1 MRKLLS
7 VAFCA
12 IFIAVFQLPAIAGNE
27 NQPVGARSAGLANAS
42 LTLTDVWSVHHNQ
55 AGLGSIRKISAGV
68 YYESRFL
75 MPELGL
81 SAGALAIPIGKGTF
95 GLSFRSFGYQAY
107 KENKIGLAYGRAFGD
122 FLSIGMQ
129 LNFQSAVFSEF
140 YGSSS
145 TFTAEIG
152 AIYKAGKK
160 VTLAA
165 HLFNPNQSRIA
176 EFDDERIPSVIRFG
190 ARYLFSKQ
198 VFVVAEVENA
208 LYQKPVLRGGLE
220 YRPIDILYV
229 RAGISGNPMNSN
241 FGFGLQMKKFQLDFA
256 GAFHQVL
263 GFTPKISL
271 TFNPTAGNE
280 K

>member
-1 MRKLLS
+1 MRKILS
-7 VAFCA
+7 VALSLFLV
-12 IFIAVFQLPAIAGNE
+12 AVFQSAAFGGNE
-27 NQPVGARSAGLANAS
+27 NQPVGARSAGLSNAS
-42 LTLTDVWSVHHNQ
+42 LTLNDVWSVHHNQ
-55 AGLGSIRKISAGV
+55 AGLGSIRKITAGV

-81 SAGALAIPIGKGTF
+81 SAGAIAIPAGKGAF
-95 GLSFRSFGYQAY
+95 GLSFRTFGYQAY

-129 LNFQSAVFSEF
+129 VNFQSAVFSEF
-140 YGSSS
+140 YGSAS

-152 AIYKAGKK
+152 AIYKPSKK

-190 ARYLFSKQ
+190 ARYLFSDQ

-220 YRPIDILYV
+220 YHPVDILYV
-229 RAGISGNPMNSN
+229 RAGISGNPFNSN

-271 TFNPTAGNE
+271 TFNPSAGNE

>member
-1 MRKLLS
+1 MRKIQS
-7 VAFCA
+7 VALSLFFVA
-12 IFIAVFQLPAIAGNE
+12 SIHMAAFGGNE
-27 NQPVGARSAGLANAS
+27 NQPIGARSAGLANAS
-42 LTLTDVWSVHHNQ
+42 LTLNDVWSVHHNQ
-55 AGLGSIRKISAGV
+55 AGLGSIRKITAGV

-81 SAGALAIPIGKGTF
+81 SAGALALPVGRGAF
-95 GLSFRSFGYQAY
+95 GLSFRTFGYQAY

-129 LNFQSAVFSEF
+129 INFQSAVFSEF

-190 ARYLFSKQ
+190 ARYLFSNQ

-208 LYQKPVLRGGLE
+208 LYQNPVLRGGLE
-220 YRPIDILYV
+220 YHPVDILYV
-229 RAGISGNPMNSN
+229 RAGISGNPFNSN

-271 TFNPTAGNE
+271 TFNPSAGNE

>member
-1 MRKLLS
+1 MRKILS
-7 VAFCA
+7 VALALFLV
-12 IFIAVFQLPAIAGNE
+12 AVFQTAAFGGND

-42 LTLTDVWSVHHNQ
+42 LTLNDVWSIHHNQ
-55 AGLGSIRKISAGV
+55 AGLGSIRKITAGV

-81 SAGALAIPIGKGTF
+81 SAGAIAIPVGKGSF
-95 GLSFRSFGYQAY
+95 GLSFRTFGYQAY

-129 LNFQSAVFSEF
+129 LNFHSAVFSEF

-152 AIYKAGKK
+152 AIYKASKK
-160 VTLAA
+160 VILAA
-165 HLFNPNQSRIA
+165 HLFNPNQSQIA

-190 ARYLFSKQ
+190 ARYLFSDQ

-220 YRPIDILYV
+220 YHPVDILYV
-229 RAGISGNPMNSN
+229 RAGISGNPFNSN

-271 TFNPTAGNE
+271 TFNPSAGNE

>member
-1 MRKLLS
+1 MRKILS
-7 VAFCA
+7 VVLSLFFVAA
-12 IFIAVFQLPAIAGNE
+12 FQLAAFGGNE

-42 LTLTDVWSVHHNQ
+42 LTLNDVWSIHHNQ
-55 AGLGSIRKISAGV
+55 AGLGSIRKVSAGV

-75 MPELGL
+75 LPELGL
-81 SAGALAIPIGKGTF
+81 SAGAIAVPIGKGTF
-95 GLSFRSFGYQAY
+95 GLSFRSFGFQAY

-129 LNFQSAVFSEF
+129 INFQSAVFSEF

-152 AIYKAGKK
+152 AMYKASKR
-160 VTLAA
+160 VTIAA

-176 EFDDERIPSVIRFG
+176 EYDDERIPSVIRFG
-190 ARYLFSKQ
+190 ARYLFSDQ

-208 LYQKPVLRGGLE
+208 LYQKPILRGGLE
-220 YRPIDILYV
+220 YHPVDILYV
-229 RAGISGNPMNSN
+229 RAGISGNPLNSN

-271 TFNPTAGNE
+271 TFNPSAGNE